1 MFTLLIIGADA
12 NAYYMARCYHELTNR
27 KAYLLA
33 KSPIW
38 FTDISKIVIPKY
50 NFDLREENELLK
62 ELDKFY
68 KEHKSE
74 KILLVSSSENYI
86 EIISKNKDIYLVEDE
101 KFSVDLVFGGIPYTL
116 VIPFSSIIYFA
127 DPHAKFG
134 LSFEIPDHSSRLEDM
149 EIKQE
154 KKQND
159 KPAEVISI
167 DSFRKKQWKNFL
179 Y

>member
-1 MFTLLIIGADA
+1 MSDFLIEINYDKLISK
-12 NAYYMARCYHELTNR
+12 H
-27 KAYLLA
+27 LLA
-33 KSPIW
+33 VVHDALQIASEQGLPGDNHFYITFK
-38 FTDISKIVIPKY
+38 TNVEGVKIPDMLQIQYPESMTIVLQHQFS
-50 NFDLREENELLK
+50 NL
-62 ELDKFY
+62 
-68 KEHKSE
+68 
-74 KILLVSSSENYI
+74 
-86 EIISKNKDIYLVEDE
+86 LVEDE

-167 DSFRKKQWKNFL
+167 DSFRKKQ
-179 Y
+179 